1 MISRRVKA
9 LMFVAGI
16 LGFSVALVGGAALF
30 ATDGQP
36 WVAAAWTLIWGIA
49 VVTTIWG
56 FAGYLRET
64 DPSLVDEGGHT
75 VVAPPAAPLPPAT
88 DRKNPWPVE
97 WLAPALAEAFEG
109 TPYVVRSNGH
119 SILVHADLVDARW
132 QHVATAH
139 RLRQTF
145 VTRFTPTG
153 TKGVIRRTDESRRLE
168 ASAGVTH
175 LGAQVAVQS
184 GRQWSLTRRV
194 EYGLGLDG
202 FKKRVDFE
210 FSTSE
215 INEPVNEIMTRAGW
229 RATLDAESKGALVM
243 AGMGLSALVLVPVGL
258 LVKNLAG

>member
-1 MISRRVKA
+1 MMSRRVKA
-9 LMFVAGI
+9 LIFIAMILAFSLALAG
-16 LGFSVALVGGAALF
+16 GTVLF
-30 ATDGQP
+30 ASTGQP
-36 WVAAAWTLIWGIA
+36 WAAAAWVLIWGIA

-56 FAGYLRET
+56 LVGFLRET
-64 DPSLVDEGGHT
+64 DPALVDEGGHT

-97 WLAPALAEAFEG
+97 WLAPALAEAFAG
-109 TPYVVRSNGH
+109 TPYVVRSNGR

-139 RLRQTF
+139 HLRQTF

-153 TKGVIRRTDESRRLE
+153 KPGVIRRTDESRRLE

-175 LGAQVAVQS
+175 LGAQLGVQS
-184 GRQWSLTRRV
+184 GRQWGHTRRV

-210 FSTSE
+210 FSTAE
-215 INEPVNEIMTRAGW
+215 INQPVKAIMTRAGW

-243 AGMGLSALVLVPVGL
+243 GVMGLSALVLVPVGL
-258 LVKNLAG
+258 LVQNLAG